1 MQDNNG
7 QIDETIAAFK
17 KLGDKADATIDRF
30 LIKGAKVLQSEAKSN
45 VYRVLKR
52 RSGKLQENIKIGDIR
67 DGSKGKSI
75 VVGTDKG
82 DRSESFYGKFAE
94 YGTSRQK
101 AKPWLR
107 PAMIAKEDELEK
119 MFYDEID
126 KALKEWGNQSK

>member
-1 MQDNNG
+1 MAKDNQA
-7 QIDETIAAFK
+7 QIDETINTFK
-17 KLGDKADATIDRF
+17 KLGEKADVVIDTY
-30 LIKGAKVLQSEAKSN
+30 LIKGAKVLQDEAKSN

-52 RSGKLQENIKIGDIR
+52 RTGKLQENIKIGDIR
-67 DGSKGKSI
+67 DSSKGKSI

-82 DRSESFYGKFAE
+82 DRSESFYGKFSE

-107 PAMIAKEDELEK
+107 PAMIAKENELEK

-126 KALKEWGNQSK
+126 KALKEWGD

>member
-1 MQDNNG
+1 MSKDNQT
-7 QIDETIAAFK
+7 QIDETIKAFK
-17 KLGDKADATIDRF
+17 KLGEKADMVIDTY
-30 LIKGAKVLQSEAKSN
+30 LVKGAKVLQIEAKAN

-67 DGSKGKSI
+67 DSNKGKSI

-82 DRSESFYGKFAE
+82 DRSESFYGKFSE

-107 PAMIAKEDELEK
+107 PAMIAKENELEK
-119 MFYDEID
+119 LFYDEVD
-126 KALKEWGNQSK
+126 KAIKEWGD

>member
-1 MQDNNG
+1 MQDNNA

-17 KLGDKADATIDRF
+17 KLGDKADGVIDKF

-67 DGSKGKSI
+67 DSEKGKSI
-75 VVGTDKG
+75 VVGPGKG
-82 DRSESFYGKFAE
+82 DVSVAYYGKFSE
-94 YGTSRQK
+94 FGTSRQK
-101 AKPWLR
+101 ATPWLR

-119 MFYDEID
+119 MFHDEVDAAI
-126 KALKEWGNQSK
+126 KEWGK

>member
-1 MQDNNG
+1 MKDNQT
-7 QIDETIAAFK
+7 QIDETINTFK
-17 KLGDKADATIDRF
+17 KLGEKADVVIDTY
-30 LIKGAKVLQSEAKSN
+30 LDKGAKVLQTEAKAN

-67 DGSKGKSI
+67 DSSKGKSI

-82 DRSESFYGKFAE
+82 DRSESFYGKFSE

-107 PAMIAKEDELEK
+107 PAMIAKENELQRLFFDEV
-119 MFYDEID
+119 D
-126 KALKEWGNQSK
+126 KAIKEWGK

>member
-1 MQDNNG
+1 MKDNQT
-7 QIDETIAAFK
+7 QIDETINTFK
-17 KLGDKADATIDRF
+17 KLGEKADVVIDKY
-30 LIKGAKVLQSEAKSN
+30 LVKGAKVLQDEAKSN

-52 RSGKLQENIKIGDIR
+52 HSGKLQENIKIGDIR
-67 DGSKGKSI
+67 DSGKGKSI

-107 PAMIAKEDELEK
+107 PAMIAKENELEK

-126 KALKEWGNQSK
+126 KAIKEWGD